1 MFLCVCVI
9 EKERVNAKRYALSSV
24 LNVYMVVCAHN
35 GAISSH
41 IKKELKWRHFEALI
55 WCEIQLPT
63 QSFIM

>member
-1 MFLCVCVI
+1 M
-9 EKERVNAKRYALSSV
+9 NAKRYALSSV
-24 LNVYMVVCAHN
+24 LNVYMLVCAHN

-41 IKKELKWRHFEALI
+41 IRKELKWRHFEALI